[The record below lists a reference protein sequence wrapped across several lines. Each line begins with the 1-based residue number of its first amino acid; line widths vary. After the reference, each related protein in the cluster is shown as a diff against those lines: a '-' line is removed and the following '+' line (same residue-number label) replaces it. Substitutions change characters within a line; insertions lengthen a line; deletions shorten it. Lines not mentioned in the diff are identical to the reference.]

1 MLTYYCP
8 ALRRHRL
15 ILGKKIYSL
24 LSYFSLLISS
34 RSCTVSLQESYRY
47 SATTRR
53 IPNKKI
59 PFPPWVDNDGF
70 TVKHF
75 KTISQKSELENV
87 LRWAQ
92 IALLNP
98 TLDYHSFIPGTGSV
112 ARDGLPEN
120 FKHEADFSPNIVAI
134 EISGPR
140 LPALSFYDLPGIF
153 QSAANKEEE
162 YLIRVFEN
170 LARKFIKH
178 PKALIICAR
187 TMATDPGNCRTIT
200 LIREENAQKRT
211 IGVLTM
217 PDRLPEGSIHHDF
230 DKILRKEA
238 HVLPR
243 GYFVTK
249 QPGPTFSLHRSDYHI
264 QAREEEE
271 AFFNTDPRWT
281 GEWEA
286 FRNRCGT
293 GAIQSYL
300 SQEFA
305 RLIVGS
311 MPSIET
317 KINSRVQFV
326 DEQLSHL
333 PDLPQEN
340 VQVSTTLPMLGFLF

>member
-1 MLTYYCP
+1 MLT
-8 ALRRHRL
+8 R
-15 ILGKKIYSL
+15 
-24 LSYFSLLISS
+24 S
-34 RSCTVSLQESYRY
+34 RSCTISLHESYRY
-47 SATTRR
+47 SATPRR
-53 IPNKKI
+53 IPSKKN
-59 PFPPWVDNDGF
+59 PFPPWVDNDGLA
-70 TVKHF
+70 VKHF
-75 KTISQKSELENV
+75 KTIFQKHELEDC

-92 IALLNP
+92 VALLNP
-98 TLDYHSFIPGTGSV
+98 SQDYRSFIPGTGTL
-112 ARDGLPEN
+112 AREGLPEN

-134 EISGPR
+134 EIAGPR

-162 YLIRVFEN
+162 YLIGVFEN
-170 LARKFIKH
+170 LARMFIKH

-249 QPGPTFSLHRSDYHI
+249 QPGPLFTLHRNDYHV
-264 QAREEEE
+264 QAREEEDH
-271 AFFNTDPRWT
+271 FFNTDSRWT
-281 GEWEA
+281 GEWGP
-286 FRNRCGT
+286 FRDRCGT

-311 MPSIET
+311 MPSIEA
-317 KINSRVQFV
+317 KINARVQFV

-340 VQVSTTLPMLGFLF
+340 VQVRTRPLILKLIY